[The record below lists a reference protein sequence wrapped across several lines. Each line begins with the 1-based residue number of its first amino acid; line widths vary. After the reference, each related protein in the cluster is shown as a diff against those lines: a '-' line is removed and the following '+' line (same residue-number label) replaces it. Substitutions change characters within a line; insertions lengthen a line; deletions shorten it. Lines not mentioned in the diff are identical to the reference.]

1 MRGIGRLLA
10 WAISASLT
18 AAVLSVCSDA
28 PNTPTA
34 SASPAGAG
42 MCSEHGVL
50 EALCTKCNPALI
62 PVFQARG
69 DWCAEHGFPESIC
82 PTCHPERGGRPT
94 ADVSAD
100 ENAAPDDGTTAP
112 ADGTK
117 VRLANRQTAAR
128 AGIETERMAP
138 PTTTRSLTAPAR
150 IAYDATRVAR
160 VNARAAGVVRE
171 LLVDVGALVASGA
184 SLARIESAAVGA
196 SQARARGTAS
206 RVATAGA
213 SVARLTTLRAQGL
226 TSERALAEAR
236 QELADARAEHAA
248 TQASLRVV
256 GRSGARGRYA
266 VTAPLGGVVT
276 RRAAS
281 VGMLVDTEAVLFEIV
296 DTSSM
301 WAEIDVPE
309 ENAALV
315 RAGAAVVINVD
326 GLPGRQ
332 LRGTVAYLAPEV
344 DPHTRTVRARVQLA
358 NADGMLRANM
368 LAEARI
374 ELASS
379 SALWVPRDA
388 VQRARDAHLVFV
400 RLADDLFEA
409 RRVQVGAEADGRV
422 EVTGRL
428 QAGDEIATTG
438 SFMLKTETLRESI
451 GAGCCAEE

>member
-1 MRGIGRLLA
+1 MRTIGRQLA
-10 WAISASLT
+10 GTLGACLA
-18 AAVLSVCSDA
+18 AAVLSVCSDVPSA
-28 PNTPTA
+28 ATA
-34 SASPAGAG
+34 SAAPAEAG
-42 MCSEHGVL
+42 MCREHGVL
-50 EALCTKCNPALI
+50 EAVCTKCNPALV

-82 PTCHPERGGRPT
+82 PTCHPERGGRPA
-94 ADVSAD
+94 ADVAAD
-100 ENAAPDDGTTAP
+100 QNAAP

-138 PTTTRSLTAPAR
+138 PTTTRWLSAPAR
-150 IAYDATRVAR
+150 IAYDATRVAQ

-171 LLVDVGALVASGA
+171 LLVDVGSLVASGA
-184 SLARIESAAVGA
+184 SLARIESADVGA

-206 RVATAGA
+206 RVTTAQA
-213 SVARLTTLRAQGL
+213 SVARLASLRAEGL
-226 TSERALAEAR
+226 TSERALAEAQ

-266 VTAPLGGVVT
+266 LTAPLGGVVT
-276 RRAAS
+276 RRTAS
-281 VGMLVDTEAVLFEIV
+281 VGMLVDTDAVLFEIV

-309 ENAALV
+309 ESAALV
-315 RAGAAVVINVD
+315 RAGAAVVIDVD
-326 GLPGRQ
+326 GLPGRE

-368 LAEARI
+368 LAQARI
-374 ELASS
+374 ELAST
-379 SALWVPRDA
+379 SALWVPREA

-400 RLADDLFEA
+400 RMADDVFEA
-409 RRVQVGAEADGRV
+409 RRVQVGAEVDGRV

-428 QAGDEIATTG
+428 QPGDEIATVG
-438 SFMLKTETLRESI
+438 SFLLKTETLRESI
-451 GAGCCAEE
+451 GAGCCADE